1 MMNSALYAKLR
12 EHGLMDTGK
21 RQHLQDIYSSDRTKS
36 DDFTPQVS
44 NKATGGHQRDIRRN
58 NASSFMLGAVILV
71 IALGLVWIIVSEY
84 LDILNQASAPP
95 PITQEYI
102 PRYSLETESQWVLD
116 FSRSYGNPKWDGE
129 GDRPMNSAWLKK
141 ATFNL
146 ILAEQAL
153 GLGEF
158 EEATKYY
165 EDALTIL
172 PNLEGVKVPLGMAY
186 FKLDQFDKAL
196 DLLEGAP
203 DIDLTFDVLNNLG
216 AACIKAEKFDQAEDY
231 LKRSLEE
238 KPAYAEATRNL
249 ALLYKQMDR
258 HDEAA
263 AAFEQYL
270 DKRPLDTD
278 TRYDFALYLTKIG
291 TWELAGEQLRTL
303 TEEVTDVANLYVLL
317 ARVET
322 KLGNDK
328 AAIDA
333 FQRATQLSDP
343 KQALLWMNENEFDQ
357 LRNHDDFQ
365 ALIKYNKKK

>member
-1 MMNSALYAKLR
+1 MENSILYAKPR

-21 RQHLQDIYSSDRTKS
+21 RQHLQDIYASDRSKN

-44 NKATGGHQRDIRRN
+44 NETKEGHKREIRRN
-58 NASSFMLGAVILV
+58 NASSFMLGALILV
-71 IALGLVWIIVSEY
+71 IALGLVWIIVK
-84 LDILNQASAPP
+84 
-95 PITQEYI
+95 EYI

-116 FSRSYGNPKWDGE
+116 FSRSYGDPKWDGE
-129 GDRPMNSAWLKK
+129 GKRPLNSTWIKK

-158 EEATKYY
+158 KEAAEFY

-172 PNLEGVKVPLGMAY
+172 PDLEGVKVPLGMAY
-186 FKLDQFDKAL
+186 FKLEQFDKAL

-203 DIDLTFDVLNNLG
+203 DVDLTFDVLNNLG
-216 AACIKAEKFDQAEDY
+216 AACIKAEKFEQAEDY
-231 LKRSLEE
+231 LKRSLAE

-258 HDEAA
+258 NDEAA

-270 DKRPLDTD
+270 DQRPLDTD
-278 TRYDFALYLTKIG
+278 TRYDFALYLTKAG
-291 TWELAGEQLRTL
+291 NWNLAGEQLRIL
-303 TEEVTDVANLYVLL
+303 TEDVTDVANLYVLL

-328 AAIDA
+328 AAIAA
-333 FQRATQLSDP
+333 FQRASQLSDP
-343 KQALLWMNENEFDQ
+343 KQALLWMNEDEFDQ
-357 LRNHDDFQ
+357 LRNNDDFQ
-365 ALIKYNKKK
+365 ALIKYNKK